1 MKKTLVALAAVAA
14 TGGAFAQA
22 TMTGGIGFGWYQS
35 VSSVGATAS
44 GFGAET
50 NYLDFAI
57 SEDLDGGMKLS
68 AAIGIDFGLE
78 SGSASSARDM
88 SLTLSTA
95 SMGKFTFKNGKG
107 ADYLAGG
114 IAAVGSGYEMDNT
127 KSVSGPTAG
136 VLGTRSV
143 NDTISWSMPLTKEL
157 TVGISYAE
165 PTTDSGYG
173 DGASGT
179 TANTSDYQRYSTYS
193 LTYKSGPLVA
203 DFGYR
208 TYDMANAQTSNSS
221 TRNRGSASYD
231 LGVAK
236 LGAGWSQTTTTY
248 GNTTTDTLVG
258 FAVPMG
264 QLTLMGQLA
273 NRALAGNKL
282 SSADTNY
289 SGKVITA
296 LYSMS
301 KRTDLFAAYKTWDAV
316 YGATSSPSYLGTGIY
331 HYF

>member
-35 VSSVGATAS
+35 VSSAGATAS
-44 GFGAET
+44 GFGTEA

-78 SGSASSARDM
+78 SGSASAARDM
-88 SLTLSTA
+88 SIALSTA

-114 IAAVGSGYEMDNT
+114 IAAVGSGYEMDN
-127 KSVSGPTAG
+127 SGGSGNAG
-136 VLGTRSV
+136 ALGTRSV
-143 NDTISWSMPLTKEL
+143 NDSIGWSMPLTKEL
-157 TVGISYAE
+157 TISVTYQE
-165 PTTDSGYG
+165 PTIDTGYG
-173 DGASGT
+173 AGASGT
-179 TANTSDYQRYSTYS
+179 AANTGDYQRSNTYS

-208 TYDMANAQTSNSS
+208 TFDMANAQTTNSS
-221 TRNRGSASYD
+221 SRNRGSASYD
-231 LGVAK
+231 LGLAK
-236 LGAGWSQTTTTY
+236 LGAGWSQNTATY
-248 GNTTTDTLVG
+248 GNTVTDSLVG

-264 QLTLMGQLA
+264 QLTLSGQFA
-273 NRALAGNKL
+273 NRTLAGNRL
-282 SSADTNY
+282 ATADVSY
-289 SGKVITA
+289 SGKVLTA
-296 LYSMS
+296 LYSLS

-316 YGATSSPSYLGTGIY
+316 QGSTSTPSYIGTGIY

>member
-22 TMTGGIGFGWYQS
+22 TMTGGVGFSWYQS
-35 VSSVGATAS
+35 VTSAGATAS
-44 GFGAET
+44 GFGAGT

-68 AAIGIDFGLE
+68 AAVGIDLGLE
-78 SGSASSARDM
+78 SAYATGSRDI
-88 SLTLSTA
+88 SLALSTA
-95 SMGKFTFKNGKG
+95 SMGKFTFKNSKG

-114 IAAVGSGYEMDNT
+114 IAAVGSGYEMDN
-127 KSVSGPTAG
+127 SGGAGTAG
-136 VLGTRSV
+136 AFGTRAV
-143 NDTISWSMPLTKEL
+143 NDSISWSMPLTKEL
-157 TVGISYAE
+157 TISATYQE

-173 DGASGT
+173 AGASGT
-179 TANTSDYQRYSTYS
+179 TANTGDYQRSNTYS

-208 TYDMANAQTSNSS
+208 TFDLANAQTTNSS

-236 LGAGWSQTTTTY
+236 LGAGWSQTTATY
-248 GNTTTDTLVG
+248 GNTTTDTLIG

-264 QLTLMGQLA
+264 QLTLSGQMA

-282 SSADTNY
+282 STADVNY
-289 SGKVITA
+289 SGRVLTA
-296 LYSMS
+296 VYSLS

-316 YGATSSPSYLGTGIY
+316 YGSTSSPSSLGTGIY

>member
-1 MKKTLVALAAVAA
+1 
-14 TGGAFAQA
+14 
-22 TMTGGIGFGWYQS
+22 MTGGVGFGWYQS
-35 VSSVGATAS
+35 VSSAGATAS

-50 NYLDFAI
+50 SYLDFAM
-57 SEDLDGGMKLS
+57 SEDLEGGMKLS

-78 SGSASSARDM
+78 SGSATKARDT

-95 SMGKFTFKNGKG
+95 SMGKFTFKNGRG

-114 IAAVGSGYEMDNT
+114 IASVGSGYEMDN
-127 KSVSGPTAG
+127 SGGAG
-136 VLGTRSV
+136 VLGALGTRSV
-143 NDTISWSMPLTKEL
+143 NDSISWSMPLSKEL
-157 TVGISYAE
+157 TIGITYQE

-179 TANTSDYQRYSTYS
+179 TANTGDYQRSNTYS

-208 TYDMANAQTSNSS
+208 TFDMANAQTTNSS

-236 LGAGWSQTTTTY
+236 LGAGWSQNTATY
-248 GNTTTDTLVG
+248 GNTVTDTLVG

-264 QLTLMGQLA
+264 QLTLSGQLA
-273 NRALAGNKL
+273 NRTLAGNRL
-282 SSADTNY
+282 ATADVSY
-289 SGKVITA
+289 SGKVLTA
-296 LYSMS
+296 LYSLS

-316 YGATSSPSYLGTGIY
+316 QGSTSTPSYIGTGIY

>member
-22 TMTGGIGFGWYQS
+22 TMTGGVGFGWYQS
-35 VSSVGATAS
+35 VTAAGATAS

-57 SEDLDGGMKLS
+57 SEALDGGTKLTAS
-68 AAIGIDFGLE
+68 IGIDLGLE
-78 SGSASSARDM
+78 SASASGSRDI
-88 SLTLSTA
+88 SLALSTA
-95 SMGKFTFKNGKG
+95 SMGKVTFKNAKG

-114 IAAVGSGYEMDNT
+114 IASVGSGYEMDN
-127 KSVSGPTAG
+127 SGGAG
-136 VLGTRSV
+136 VAGALGTRSV
-143 NDTISWSMPLTKEL
+143 NDSITWAMPLSTELTISAT
-157 TVGISYAE
+157 YQE

-173 DGASGT
+173 AGASGT
-179 TANTSDYQRYSTYS
+179 AANTGDYQRSNTYS
-193 LTYKSGPLVA
+193 LTYKSGPMVA
-203 DFGYR
+203 DVGYR
-208 TYDMANAQTSNSS
+208 TYDMASAATTNAS
-221 TRNRGSASYD
+221 TRGRGSVSYD

-236 LGAGWSQTTTTY
+236 LGAGFVSTSYNY
-248 GNTTTDTLVG
+248 GNTVTETLVG

-264 QLTLMGQLA
+264 QLTLSGQFA
-273 NRALAGNKL
+273 NRTLAGNAK
-282 SSADTNY
+282 SSADVSY
-289 SGKVITA
+289 SGKVVTA
-296 LYSMS
+296 LYSLS